1 MFITKEVVMK
11 KMISAFII
19 CLTAFFV
26 LSVSYSLLQA
36 QGKTKIE
43 RKPDATYQQQNPQ
56 LRMTC
61 VGGTVVFKNRYVPG
75 SGTEWLPWPQA
86 RIMVTDRNG
95 KRVGS
100 GVSRKAG
107 KNATYCIEIPAVI
120 SNVDI
125 EAGGIVSGNR
135 PMKALARGVNLQ
147 QGLAR
152 CSSNPGISPDCTRID
167 LQGYPLSE
175 FKNK

>member
-1 MFITKEVVMK
+1 MK
-11 KMISAFII
+11 KKKLVFIP
-19 CLTAFFV
+19 CLTGLLLLA
-26 LSVSYSLLQA
+26 VSYSLLPA
-36 QGKTKIE
+36 QDKAKI
-43 RKPDATYQQQNPQ
+43 KPKPGANYQQDDLQ

-61 VGGTVVFKNRYVPG
+61 ISGTVVYKNKYVPG
-75 SGTEWLPWPQA
+75 SDTEWLPWPQA
-86 RIMVTDRNG
+86 RIIVTDRNG

-107 KNATYCIEIPAVI
+107 KTTTYCIEVPAVI
-120 SNVDI
+120 NNVDI
-125 EAGGIVSGNR
+125 EAGGVVSGNR
-135 PMKALARGVNLQ
+135 PMKALVRGVNLQ

-152 CSSNPGISPDCTRID
+152 CSSTIGISPNCTRID